1 VVSLKTRRRPK
12 DPSGPGRRAP
22 ERGMTLVELMV
33 TMIIAS
39 VVAASTF
46 MFFAGQ
52 QRVYETQTKMLNV
65 QQNVWAAMEVLT
77 RFVRS
82 EGSGMYG
89 CVRPVGGIL
98 AFPPLNRSLGVNPD
112 VSDDPPVVAG
122 VRDFSQRPSA
132 GLRAYNNSAL
142 PAYNAATGQVQRIP
156 PLWIVDQVAG
166 TDPSITGIVPGTDVI
181 TVAFGN
187 RSSGTNFDS
196 QFFIPVTEA
205 SYAIT
210 PPIGNSA
217 MFQPGEFVV
226 LIGTPGMGG
235 GATLVS
241 DIGCTLFQITS
252 VTATLNHASGG
263 TSACLPPPAT
273 GCAGSVWNPSGMG
286 GANLVPGTG
295 YPATTSTAGI
305 RNFGDFWWVRF
316 AIRTTNQAG
325 AAITALGVPG
335 VTHDVPVLTMERIDG
350 STTTGPQ
357 VLAEG
362 IEDLQVAYA
371 CDLNADG
378 VLTENPSSPSTDEW
392 MLNDAGDVI
401 ATNNAL
407 KCNQPSAIRLTLV
420 ARSLTEDN
428 GIDAA
433 LTNNGRPAVENHP
446 AHTPDNNFTT
456 GRDQF
461 RRRVLTTTVYPR
473 N

>member
-1 VVSLKTRRRPK
+1 VV
-12 DPSGPGRRAP
+12 GRRVSDQ
-22 ERGMTLVELMV
+22 GMTLVELMV

-39 VVAASTF
+39 IVAASTF

-217 MFQPGEFVV
+217 KFQPGEFVV

-362 IEDLQVAYA
+362 IEDLQVSFA
-371 CDLNADG
+371 CDTGGIANQNLTQLNGILDEG
-378 VLTENPSSPSTDEW
+378 TNDTFKRSDEW
-392 MLNDAGDVI
+392 WNNVPDDTLPLINTAGF
-401 ATNNAL
+401 
-407 KCNQPSAIRLTLV
+407 CNLPTAVRLTLV
-420 ARSLTEDN
+420 VRTL
-428 GIDAA
+428 
-433 LTNNGRPAVENHP
+433 
-446 AHTPDNNFTT
+446 TPDDLIDTAVTANGPMDVEDHRYTT
-456 GRDQF
+456 TPRPTDQF

-473 N
+473 NNKPL

>member
-1 VVSLKTRRRPK
+1 MAV
-12 DPSGPGRRAP
+12 GRRVSDQ
-22 ERGMTLVELMV
+22 GMTLVELMV

-39 VVAASTF
+39 IVAASTF

-65 QQNVWAAMEVLT
+65 QQNVWASMEVLS

-89 CVRPVGGIL
+89 CVRPVGGIV
-98 AFPPLNRSLGVNPD
+98 ASPPLNRSLGAD
-112 VSDDPPVVAG
+112 SGDDPPVFPPNPAG
-122 VRDFSQRPSA
+122 VVTAHDLALANRPNA
-132 GLRAYNNSAL
+132 GLR
-142 PAYNAATGQVQRIP
+142 AYNAATGQVQRIP

-166 TDPSITGIVPGTDVI
+166 NDASIAGIVPGTDVI

-196 QFFIPVTEA
+196 QLFGAVTNL
-205 SYAIT
+205 SYTIA
-210 PPIGNSA
+210 PLLPANLA
-217 MFQPGEFVV
+217 MFQPGEFIV
-226 LIGTPGMGG
+226 LVSTPV
-235 GATLVS
+235 VS

-273 GCAGSVWNPSGMG
+273 GCASSVWNPPATI
-286 GANLVPGTG
+286 ANLVPGT
-295 YPATTSTAGI
+295 YAANSASDGI
-305 RNFGDFWWVRF
+305 RNFGEFWWVRF
-316 AIRTTNQAG
+316 AIRTKDANG
-325 AAITALGVPG
+325 VALTTLGIPG
-335 VTHDVPVLTMERIDG
+335 VTHDVPVLTMERLDG
-350 STTTGPQ
+350 SPNAPVGPQ

-378 VLTENPSSPSTDEW
+378 VLTEGPDTSTDEW
-392 MLNDAGDVI
+392 MLNNAADVI
-401 ATNNAL
+401 ATNNAA
-407 KCNQPSAIRLTLV
+407 KCNQPSAVRLTLV
-420 ARSLTEDN
+420 ARSLTQDN
-428 GIDAA
+428 GIDAT
-433 LTNNGRPAVENHP
+433 LTDNGRPAVENRP
-446 AHTPDNNFTT
+446 VHTPDNNFTT

-473 N
+473 NN